1 MGKDFDILEHT
12 ADTGIVAYGGNINEA
27 FSNAAKAMFY
37 LITNLGPIVE
47 KTHRDIDITARDKEE
62 LMVDW
67 LNELIYFFDTENLVF
82 KRFEV
87 TVTNAFRL
95 KARVYGEKVDRSRH
109 PLKTGIKAATYHMLK
124 VEEDGDNYMVQVIFD
139 I

>member
-1 MGKDFDILEHT
+1 MVKDFDILEHT
-12 ADTGIVAYGGNINEA
+12 ADVGIVAHGGNINEA
-27 FSNAAKAMFY
+27 FSNAAKGMFY
-37 LITNLGPIVE
+37 LITNLGPVIE
-47 KTHRDIDITARDKEE
+47 KTHRDIDLTAADKEE

>member
-47 KTHRDIDITARDKEE
+47 KTHRDIDIIARDKEE

-95 KARVYGEKVDRSRH
+95 KARVYGEKVDKSRH
-109 PLKTGIKAATYHMLK
+109 LLKTGIKAATYHMLK
-124 VEEDGDNYMVQVIFD
+124 VDENGDHYMVQVIFD